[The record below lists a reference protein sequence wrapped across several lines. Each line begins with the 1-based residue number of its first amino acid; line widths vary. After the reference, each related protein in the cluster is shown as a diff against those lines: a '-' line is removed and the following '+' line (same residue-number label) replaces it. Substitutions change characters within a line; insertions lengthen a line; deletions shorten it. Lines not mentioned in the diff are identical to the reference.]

1 MDIDQFYINAT
12 LKVRDDSLEIRKNT
26 DEIVYWDSAAFR
38 PFPKYVLT
46 LNTLY
51 PALIEWIDGKPIK
64 IVVKRNG
71 IQTEEDVTLNNI
83 RP

>member
-12 LKVRDDSLEIRKNT
+12 LTVRKDSLELRKNT
-26 DEIVYWDSAAFR
+26 DEIVYWDSTAFR
-38 PFPKYVLT
+38 PFPKYVLA

-51 PALIEWIDGKPIK
+51 PASIDWIEGKPIK
-64 IVVKRNG
+64 IVVYQNETG
-71 IQTEEDVTLNNI
+71 IEEYITLNNI